1 LQTITAEEV
10 AMIHEPTTWQDS
22 VVAIYSNFADA
33 QAGIEKLRSEGFTEL
48 HYSLIGQDPASHH
61 EIREASQYGDKT
73 ETDAIRGASA
83 GGALGAIAGA
93 TALTLTGIGPVIA
106 AGALAM
112 GITGAIAGGLI
123 GAFQGWG
130 IHEEHLKSYED
141 MVKAGK
147 TLVAVQ
153 GNAEQVALAYGT
165 LNTTAAEEVRMH
177 AQMSDDS
184 PEIDDRPLPR

>member
-1 LQTITAEEV
+1 
-10 AMIHEPTTWQDS
+10 MIHEPTTWQDS
-22 VVAIYSNFADA
+22 VIAVYPNFAAA
-33 QAGIEKLRSEGFTEL
+33 QEGIQRLREEGFTEL
-48 HYSLIGQDPASHH
+48 EFSLIGRDPESHP
-61 EIREASQYGDKT
+61 ELREAAQYGDRT
-73 ETDAIRGASA
+73 EKGALSGATA
-83 GGALGAIAGA
+83 GGALGALAGA

-106 AGALAM
+106 AGAIAM

-130 IHEEHLKSYED
+130 IHEDHLHTYEE

-147 TLVAVQ
+147 AIVAVQ

-165 LNTTAAEEVRMH
+165 LNTTDAEEVRMH
-177 AQMSDDS
+177 AKMSDDS